1 MLPQLSSPV
10 PGEQSKPREQR
21 ELEDG
26 AVVGHGH
33 LGCGHVGHGQGRV
46 SLLEDAWEWTGMDKR
61 QAEVD
66 SMCGEERSWQKE

>member
-21 ELEDG
+21 ELEEG

-33 LGCGHVGHGQGRV
+33 LAHARFQE
-46 SLLEDAWEWTGMDKR
+46 SLWDLAPAAR
-61 QAEVD
+61 
-66 SMCGEERSWQKE
+66 